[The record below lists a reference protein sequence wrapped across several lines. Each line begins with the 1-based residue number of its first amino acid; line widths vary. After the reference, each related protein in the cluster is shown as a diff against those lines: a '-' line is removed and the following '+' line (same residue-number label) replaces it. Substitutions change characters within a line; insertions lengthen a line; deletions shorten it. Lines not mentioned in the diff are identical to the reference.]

1 MTKKKGLARLKD
13 ENKMLRDL
21 FDRLPEICMYFKDT
35 ESRYMMNNK
44 AHLGLLGLKKQEEA
58 FGKNDFDIFP
68 EDMARNY
75 FNDEQYIIQTGKP
88 LTDRE
93 ETAIDRTTGKL
104 KWFLSTK
111 VPYYDE
117 KGKIAGIIGLSR
129 NITRIKSL
137 EEALIRKNTMLHRL
151 SLRDALTGTYNRLYL
166 ERDFPALLS
175 AFARTKQPLSVLIL
189 DLDNFKKINDELGH
203 LTGDMVLRQSVSIL
217 RHVFKRKSDILVR
230 YGGDEFLVILFNNSA
245 KKGDVKPPARSA
257 EELAEDVLEK
267 LGRAEIR
274 SQKNAKP
281 WGIRASIGIAER
293 KENEEFK
300 DLLVRA
306 DKALYEAK
314 AKGRHR
320 CIIH

>member
-1 MTKKKGLARLKD
+1 
-13 ENKMLRDL
+13 MLRDL
-21 FDRLPEICMYFKDT
+21 FDRLPEICIYFKDT
-35 ESRYMMNNK
+35 QSRYLLNNK
-44 AHLGLLGLKKQEEA
+44 AHLDLLGLRTPEEA
-58 FGKNDFDIFP
+58 FGKSDFDIFP

-75 FNDEQYIIQTGKP
+75 YNDEQYIIQTGKS
-88 LTDRE
+88 LIDRE
-93 ETAIDRTTGKL
+93 EAAVDKTTGKL
-104 KWFLSTK
+104 KWLLSTK
-111 VPYYDE
+111 VPYYDAT
-117 KGKIAGIIGLSR
+117 GKIIGIMGLSR

-175 AFARTKQPLSVLIL
+175 AFARTKQPLSVMIL

-217 RHVFKRKSDILVR
+217 RQVFKRKSDIIVR
-230 YGGDEFLVILFNNSA
+230 YGGDEFLVILFNNKA
-245 KKGDVKPPARSA
+245 HKKDVKSPARSA
-257 EELAEDVLEK
+257 EELARDVLEK

-274 SQKNAKP
+274 AQCNKKP
-281 WGIRASIGIAER
+281 MYIRASIGIAER
-293 KENEEFK
+293 KDDEDFK

-320 CIIH
+320 YILH